1 MPVGLTARVS
11 SVGPV
16 LENFIAHFI
25 YFGIHDY
32 RTQHVPRRGSYS
44 LFRDCH
50 EEARSLAVSLL
61 PDDLFSRLTDRFCS
75 LRYVK
80 SAKASTDVP
89 TTVPEFIS
97 QRRRWLN
104 GSLFA
109 AIHATVFWFRI
120 WTSGQNFFRKI
131 FLNIEFLYNAVQ
143 LFFTWTSL
151 ANFYLA
157 FFFVSISL
165 PRH

>member
-1 MPVGLTARVS
+1 MYLAEDRILCFEIVTKKREAWVYVLCATTETIVLLTS
-11 SVGPV
+11 
-16 LENFIAHFI
+16 FF
-25 YFGIHDY
+25 
-32 RTQHVPRRGSYS
+32 
-44 LFRDCH
+44 
-50 EEARSLAVSLL
+50 
-61 PDDLFSRLTDRFCS
+61 S

-89 TTVPEFIS
+89 TTVRLTHPTLPSLSYLRSLTQVAEFIS

-109 AIHATVFWFRI
+109 SIHATVFFFRI

-131 FLNIEFLYNAVQ
+131 ILQLEFIYNAVQ
-143 LFFTWTSL
+143 LLFTWISL

-157 FFFVSISL
+157 FFFVSTSRIFH
-165 PRH
+165 P